1 MAILASRVCS
11 PKYGS
16 GHWIASLIPDPDLA
30 SSKTGHCMRKFD
42 IYTWEGY
49 ITATRRYTYALVN
62 IFSDYLVDI
71 VYVVVRVL

>member
-1 MAILASRVCS
+1 
-11 PKYGS
+11 
-16 GHWIASLIPDPDLA
+16 
-30 SSKTGHCMRKFD
+30 MRKFD

-62 IFSDYLVDI
+62 IFSDNLVDI